1 MSLEIFKLSAPCES
15 LSWDLLFKHYPTQFF
30 TSDGMEFISQRR
42 AAVRYKLRLPVIFH
56 WYDGGE
62 RTEGGFT
69 SDVALDGAFI
79 RSKRF
84 PPAGSEV
91 RIEVLI
97 PPPYETGDEVRIHC
111 IGRVTRVVNQDGFSG
126 FGVVGDFD
134 DDDLTLQ
141 VLTNPRD

>member
-1 MSLEIFKLSAPCES
+1 
-15 LSWDLLFKHYPTQFF
+15 
-30 TSDGMEFISQRR
+30 MEFYPQRR

-56 WYDGGE
+56 WYDGVE
-62 RTEGGFT
+62 HTEGGFT

-79 RSKRF
+79 RSKKF

-111 IGRVTRVVNQDGFSG
+111 VGKVTRVVNQGGFSG

-134 DDDLTLQ
+134 DEDLTQQ
-141 VLTNPRD
+141 VLSNPRK

>member
-1 MSLEIFKLSAPCES
+1 MRSSKAMKLLP
-15 LSWDLLFKHYPTQFF
+15 
-30 TSDGMEFISQRR
+30 QRR
-42 AAVRYKLRLPVIFH
+42 TSVRYRLRLPVIFH

-62 RTEGGFT
+62 HTEGGFT

-79 RSKRF
+79 RSKRL

-97 PPPYETGDEVRIHC
+97 PSPYDPGDELRIHC
-111 IGRVTRVVNQDGFSG
+111 TGKVTRVVNQGGFSG

-134 DDDLTLQ
+134 DEDLTQQ
-141 VLTNPRD
+141 VLSNPGD